1 MPHIEMNPVNGIFIK
16 CAEISLFYPLYAI
29 INYQHIN
36 ATGIYNSIKQ
46 MKSTTG
52 FYRGIHFNLLH
63 LPANKFIDLQIYK
76 HYDSSFYAALLSST
90 FKMLTYPLSTCEVY
104 YLLNNKLPRKSM
116 LYNGFSLY
124 YISNTFSYMLW
135 YKSLNFY
142 NDNITI
148 KNYNIKNAV
157 VGLVSGLTIDIIMN
171 PIRVIKTNYQNAT
184 NINSINSSN
193 SINIFKNIRFLDRG
207 LKVKLLLS
215 CLQSSFF
222 NTMILWKY

>member
-1 MPHIEMNPVNGIFIK
+1 MKSISHALEIFQTLPNKFRLFEETILFLDRNLDLFVFEDLLIYLEYLFISNTTSFNNVFEYNTELALSKYRFIFISMYLYIKLYLYNMPHIEMNPINGIFIK

-63 LPANKFIDLQIYK
+63 LPTNKFIDLQIYK

-116 LYNGFSLY
+116 LYNGFE
-124 YISNTFSYMLW
+124 
-135 YKSLNFY
+135 
-142 NDNITI
+142 
-148 KNYNIKNAV
+148 
-157 VGLVSGLTIDIIMN
+157 
-171 PIRVIKTNYQNAT
+171 P
-184 NINSINSSN
+184 
-193 SINIFKNIRFLDRG
+193 
-207 LKVKLLLS
+207 
-215 CLQSSFF
+215 
-222 NTMILWKY
+222 